1 MPKRLSALSAPYL
14 GTSPQIT
21 GLIAFAGAGASVL
34 GRTTL
39 GQNAWLGNFAVIR
52 ADGHY
57 VEIGDDFFSW
67 RRSVWQKNH
76 PFGSIRFFE
85 GIMK

>member
-21 GLIAFAGAGASVL
+21 GSIAFAGAGASVL
-34 GRTTL
+34 GHTTL
-39 GQNAWLGNFAVIR
+39 GQNAWPGNFSVIR

-57 VEIGDDFFSW
+57 VEIGDDFFLGEGTYG
-67 RRSVWQKNH
+67 RKIIPLVQ
-76 PFGSIRFFE
+76 FGSPR
-85 GIMK
+85 G